1 MADPPTFKATGRGS
15 GAYLLQTLDLMLKFY
30 LPGSGVELAKAR
42 GAAAPTWPLAVQLVH
57 LQVLQLSPQVLDE
70 LCGREACWLQQ

>member
-57 LQVLQLSPQVLDE
+57 LQVLQLSPQILDE